1 MKNRAAASAGAGAAP
16 ERSNSVRF
24 GSTQVN
30 EISPQPRQI
39 QDPRAHISST
49 TPGVDDSPYLR
60 FAIDQLTR
68 DEEVAGV
75 GRHGSVASAPDYSV
89 ERIVPDENLGYYY
102 RSGPTTVEIG
112 KQPSRQGSS
121 HSEKQHAEKKAV
133 FVAVEPGINDI
144 RHPPLDFVPMVL
156 RPWALAVYIVLILLM
171 IAAVVFVN
179 VRSQRHNGIWN
190 WNGVGTTRYFIT
202 QYLPQLLGGLIVLWN
217 LVLQAAIYRV
227 MPFCIMA
234 SERQKAGAL
243 QNLPILA
250 RNHLVPDF
258 IHFRYGEPLV
268 AVGLLAMWLVNFFT
282 MPLLSCLFQAKYFV
296 AADDQG
302 AWRWTTMQAVGWVVV
317 GLYTLLAIALGL
329 VMARF
334 VRSWTGL
341 LWDPVSH
348 ADLIPMI
355 QRSNILRDFEGSET
369 SVSVSDMLPLRTLR
383 LGYWRLMDKEDIFYG
398 IGEEYA
404 SGDMPAPAS
413 SPSSRMRRQH
423 EKRPITR
430 SGDEDLEQQ
439 SILRNESFERTLHS
453 PFIRF
458 RWTVWFLRDWA
469 IIAWIII
476 VLGLFVAFVVVSFVH
491 EAISKGFLP
500 LLPTLASA
508 DGFSASNFLFSFIPG
523 LIGNFLFLAWQPI
536 DVYHRALQPF
546 AAMSTPEGELAE
558 RSLLLAYPS
567 CLPFEVSFLA
577 LVAKHYQVAYISFM
591 SLLFLALPILS
602 GGVFIALWY
611 PVQSQVRIAADL
623 PAFYVLI
630 AFCGLYALS
639 YLVIWPRRRRY
650 LPHDVSTLADLI
662 SFMHQSP
669 LLYDQVLREPRT
681 KTDLVTRLVV
691 TPPTERTQPLYGFG
705 VYKGLDWK
713 EHLGVD
719 RLTRPGRADML
730 ITTGGLKS

>member
-1 MKNRAAASAGAGAAP
+1 MANRPAAAAATP
-16 ERSNSVRF
+16 TATRANERPGTSNSVRF
-24 GSTQVN
+24 GATEVN
-30 EISPQPRQI
+30 EISPPPRHI
-39 QDPRAHISST
+39 QDPRQHISGT

-75 GRHGSVASAPDYSV
+75 GRHGSVVSADYSV
-89 ERIVPDENLGYYY
+89 ERIIPDENLGYYY

-112 KQPSRQGSS
+112 KPTSRQGSS
-121 HSEKQHAEKKAV
+121 STGAEKQAPKAV
-133 FVAVEPGINDI
+133 FVAVEPGVNDF
-144 RHPPLDFVPMVL
+144 RHPPLDFVPAVL
-156 RPWALAVYIVLILLM
+156 RPWALAVYIFLILWM
-171 IAAVVFVN
+171 IAGVVFSN
-179 VRSQRHNGIWN
+179 VWSQRHDGIWN
-190 WNGVGTTRYFIT
+190 WNGVGTSRYFVA
-202 QYLPQLLGGLIVLWN
+202 QYLPQLLAGLIVVWN
-217 LVLQAAIYRV
+217 LVVQAAIYRV

-250 RNHLVPDF
+250 RNHLLPDF

-268 AVGLLAMWLVNFFT
+268 GVALLVIWLINFFT
-282 MPLLSCLFQAKYFV
+282 VPLISCLFQAKYYEI
-296 AADDQG
+296 DGQG
-302 AWRWTTMQAVGWVVV
+302 TWRWTTFQVVGWVVV
-317 GLYTLLAIALGL
+317 ALYALLVIALGL

-334 VRSWTGL
+334 FRSWTGL
-341 LWDPVSH
+341 LWDPTSH
-348 ADLIPMI
+348 ADLIPLI

-369 SVSVSDMLPLRTLR
+369 TVSVRDMLPLRTLR

-404 SGDMPAPAS
+404 IGDMPAPAS
-413 SPSSRMRRQH
+413 PKRS
-423 EKRPITR
+423 EKRPVTR

-453 PFIRF
+453 PFIRY
-458 RWTVWFLRDWA
+458 RWTAWFLRDFA

-491 EAISKGFLP
+491 EAISKGFVP
-500 LLPTLASA
+500 LVPTLASA

-536 DVYHRALQPF
+536 DVYLRALQPF
-546 AAMSTPEGELAE
+546 AAMATPEGEIAE
-558 RSLLLAYPS
+558 RSILLSYPA
-567 CLPFEVSFLA
+567 CLPFEVSFIA
-577 LVAKHYQVAYISFM
+577 WVSKHYQVAYVSLM
-591 SLLFLALPILS
+591 SLLFLAIPILS

-611 PVQSQVRIAADL
+611 NVQNEVRIAADL
-623 PAFYVLI
+623 SAFYVLV
-630 AFCGLYALS
+630 AFCGVYALS
-639 YLVIWPRRRRY
+639 YLVIWPRRHRY

-662 SFMHQSP
+662 SFLYQSP

-691 TPPTERTQPLYGFG
+691 TPPTERTQPMYGFG

-730 ITTGGLKS
+730 ITTAGLKN